1 MRSSKIPYAVSIEK
15 YGTDKPDLR
24 NPLIIKDVTELFIR
38 EDIKFDIF
46 KKLVNT
52 GAKVKSNSYKKY

>member
-1 MRSSKIPYAVSIEK
+1 MEK

-24 NPLIIKDVTELFIR
+24 NPLIIQEFTEIFKRDDVNL
-38 EDIKFDIF
+38 KIF

-52 GAKVKSNSYKKY
+52 GSLLGL